1 VVLLRKLMVITIPI
15 ITLILF
21 TLVMLSGEFLKQPIG
36 KDDDI
41 PQAIEELKKTI
52 QQEEWSQVSKK
63 TDELEKMW
71 KKIAVRVQFSS
82 ERDEINYFS
91 MNIARLRGA
100 IMAENKPEALIEIS
114 EAYEHWDELGN

>member
-1 VVLLRKLMVITIPI
+1 MVLLRKLMVITIPI

>member
-1 VVLLRKLMVITIPI
+1 MVITIPI

-71 KKIAVRVQFSS
+71 KKIA
-82 ERDEINYFS
+82 
-91 MNIARLRGA
+91 
-100 IMAENKPEALIEIS
+100 
-114 EAYEHWDELGN
+114 

>member
-1 VVLLRKLMVITIPI
+1 MVLLRKLMVITIPI

-71 KKIAVRVQFSS
+71 KKIAARVQFSS